1 VIPIFRTTRE
11 VKKKMNEFQQNIN
24 KQAETN
30 RTSGTN
36 MDNPPVSK
44 PKTDDYIDFE
54 EVK

>member
-1 VIPIFRTTRE
+1 VIPIFRTTRQ
-11 VKKKMNEFQQNIN
+11 VQKKMSEFQQNMN

-36 MDNPPVSK
+36 MDKPPVSK
-44 PKTDDYIDFE
+44 RKNDDYIDFE